1 SGEDLDDHIH
11 RADPCG
17 AGHGHQPLAPAE
29 RGDGAAP
36 PCRPG
41 GGAVNAWPVVLV
53 HGTRTSATQWDRQL
67 PSLRAAGHT
76 SHAIDLPGH
85 GTRRAEPFELD
96 TAIEAIA
103 AAVREAAPQRV
114 HLIGSSLG
122 GMLAI
127 HAAARGIDHL
137 GSLTVCGGAVQPGRA
152 SARLYGRMIE
162 LTDHLPGIS
171 AEGRGP
177 LLTWI
182 LGPEGARAYLR
193 GGRADASVVRP
204 TMEALASLDL
214 LDDLRLIRVPVT
226 FLHGR
231 TTSCACR
238 RSSSPR
244 PPRGGGWR
252 CSRTATTWS
261 TSTAPTGSTT
271 TCCACWPGRNG
282 IGEAGRRGSGRRLGP
297 CTPPPCASA
306 SCRAASPPASCSA
319 GGPTAGPP
327 ASSRSRCRCPRS
339 RPRSPRA
346 RWTCASCA
354 CRWRPRTCTW
364 SRCGRSAPPS
374 WWATRTCSACS
385 RRSAPMTSRARP
397 RSRRNIPMT
406 PGTGWRSSPPA
417 SATPGCPC
425 HWPVCTTARMPCTG
439 PRPTP
444 HPPASPWP
452 GRAP

>member
-1 SGEDLDDHIH
+1 PAPVPCSGEDLDDHIH

-127 HAAARGIDHL
+127 HAA
-137 GSLTVCGGAVQPGRA
+137 GRA

-214 LDDLRLIRVPVT
+214 LDDLRQIRVPVT

-231 TTSCACR
+231 YDQLRMQEIEFSAAA
-238 RSSSPR
+238 
-244 PPRGGGWR
+244 PRGRLEVLPYGNHMVNLNRPHRFNADLLRVLARAERDRGGR
-252 CSRTATTWS
+252 EE
-261 TSTAPTGSTT
+261 G
-271 TCCACWPGRNG
+271 
-282 IGEAGRRGSGRRLGP
+282 LGP
-297 CTPPPCASA
+297 
-306 SCRAASPPASCSA
+306 
-319 GGPTAGPP
+319 
-327 ASSRSRCRCPRS
+327 
-339 RPRSPRA
+339 
-346 RWTCASCA
+346 
-354 CRWRPRTCTW
+354 
-364 SRCGRSAPPS
+364 
-374 WWATRTCSACS
+374 
-385 RRSAPMTSRARP
+385 
-397 RSRRNIPMT
+397 
-406 PGTGWRSSPPA
+406 
-417 SATPGCPC
+417 
-425 HWPVCTTARMPCTG
+425 
-439 PRPTP
+439 
-444 HPPASPWP
+444 
-452 GRAP
+452 

>member
-1 SGEDLDDHIH
+1 M
-11 RADPCG
+11 
-17 AGHGHQPLAPAE
+17 
-29 RGDGAAP
+29 
-36 PCRPG
+36 
-41 GGAVNAWPVVLV
+41 NAWPVVLV

-214 LDDLRLIRVPVT
+214 LDDLRQIRVPVT

-231 TTSCACR
+231 YDQLRMQEIEFSAAA
-238 RSSSPR
+238 
-244 PPRGGGWR
+244 PRGRLEVLPYGNHMVNLNRPHRFNADLLRVLARAERDRGGR
-252 CSRTATTWS
+252 EE
-261 TSTAPTGSTT
+261 G
-271 TCCACWPGRNG
+271 
-282 IGEAGRRGSGRRLGP
+282 LGP
-297 CTPPPCASA
+297 
-306 SCRAASPPASCSA
+306 
-319 GGPTAGPP
+319 
-327 ASSRSRCRCPRS
+327 
-339 RPRSPRA
+339 
-346 RWTCASCA
+346 
-354 CRWRPRTCTW
+354 
-364 SRCGRSAPPS
+364 
-374 WWATRTCSACS
+374 
-385 RRSAPMTSRARP
+385 
-397 RSRRNIPMT
+397 
-406 PGTGWRSSPPA
+406 
-417 SATPGCPC
+417 
-425 HWPVCTTARMPCTG
+425 
-439 PRPTP
+439 
-444 HPPASPWP
+444 
-452 GRAP
+452 